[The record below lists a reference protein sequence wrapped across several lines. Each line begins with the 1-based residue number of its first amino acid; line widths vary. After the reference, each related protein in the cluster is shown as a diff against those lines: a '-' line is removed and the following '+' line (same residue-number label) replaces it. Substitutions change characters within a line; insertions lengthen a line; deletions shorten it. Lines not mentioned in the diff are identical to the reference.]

1 VVIILSREEKKLA
14 TKERIIQKATLIL
27 EEKGFVKVSTKD
39 ISKASDVS
47 HGTIFLHFNTK
58 DELLYTILESNV
70 NSFKNTFVER
80 CNSKLTQDIFI
91 KEFISVYFEFENIL
105 SRVYKDYYY
114 LSSDLQKTIDDL
126 ETLIKNEI
134 FDNLKNHWSKSLNI
148 LDTFTL
154 IDAFL
159 AQIKSY
165 LLEKNSSSVQSI
177 IKQRRGRILKL
188 YNMLFMRS

>member
-1 VVIILSREEKKLA
+1 MSREEKKQITREKILH
-14 TKERIIQKATLIL
+14 KARLIL
-27 EEKGFVKVSTKD
+27 EEKGFVTVSTKD
-39 ISKASDVS
+39 IAEASNVS

-58 DELLYTILESNV
+58 DELLYTILSSNV
-70 NSFKNTFVER
+70 TAFRNAFIER
-80 CNSKLTQDIFI
+80 CNATYTQETFI
-91 KEFISVYFEFENIL
+91 KEFVSVLIEFENIL

-114 LSSDLQKTIDDL
+114 LSSDLQKAIDDL

-148 LDTFTL
+148 LDTFLL
-154 IDAFL
+154 IDTFL
-159 AQIKSY
+159 AQVKSY

-188 YNMLFMRS
+188 YNILF